1 MTILLHIQI
10 DNYDDLLICTYLQV
24 TMQDI
29 VRVQVVY
36 SQYQLSE
43 PFKQYLSVIQ
53 SYEHNVDDSL
63 PSIGQT
69 QCQTAP
75 T

>member
-1 MTILLHIQI
+1 
-10 DNYDDLLICTYLQV
+10 
-24 TMQDI
+24 MQDI

-75 T
+75 TWVGSGEGVTEASLLL